1 MKPLRNNIL
10 VKRSELATESAGGI
24 ILTTDSQEAPNEG
37 EVLAC
42 GNGIYQDGSLLPMEV
57 SVGDTVL
64 FPAFAGTEVKNG
76 SETVLIMA
84 DTDVLAVI

>member
-10 VKRSELATESAGGI
+10 VKRAELATKSAGGI
-24 ILTTDSQEAPNEG
+24 ILTNESQEAPNEG

-42 GNGIYQDGSLLPMEV
+42 GKGVYQDGTLLPMEV
-57 SVGDTVL
+57 SVGDTIL

-76 SETVLIMA
+76 SEMVLIMA
-84 DTDVLAVI
+84 DTDVLAVL